1 MFSPKKKKSA
11 PAPAPTSREQRAQ
24 YRKRPSKA
32 QRLEAT
38 LDIAGWPSLTVELVD
53 LTMRGVGVR
62 VPFASDRNLKIG
74 DIVELKIGA
83 MMRDE
88 IATPARVVNSGPDG
102 ESHVRYGFEFL
113 NIGNLYSQLDGFYA
127 RHFNRRR
134 NTRVLPALDRKIQA
148 SLSWSGDELHVQVF
162 DLSES
167 GIGLVLTKDSAARVL
182 EIQRFNVRFKLP
194 GSEEALAGPVSVR
207 HRTPVHQHVLLG
219 LTFDLKTPVGFSRH
233 LPAIRAFVEQRASE
247 MAMWEKR

>member
-1 MFSPKKKKSA
+1 MFFPKKKKSA
-11 PAPAPTSREQRAQ
+11 PAPVPAPSDQRAQ

-38 LDIAGWPSLTVELVD
+38 LDIPGWPSLTVELVD
-53 LTMRGVGVR
+53 LTMRGVGLR

-113 NIGNLYSQLDGFYA
+113 NIGNLYSQLDGFYS

-148 SLSWSGDELHVQVF
+148 ALTWSGEELHVQVF
-162 DLSES
+162 DVSES
-167 GIGLVLTKDSAARVL
+167 GIGLVLTRDSAARVL
-182 EIQRFNVRFKLP
+182 DVKRFGVRFKLP
-194 GSEEALAGPVSVR
+194 GREEELAGPVSVR
-207 HRTPVHQHVLLG
+207 HRTPVHQHTLLG
-219 LTFDLKTPVGFSRH
+219 LTYDLETPVGFVRH
-233 LPAIRAFVEQRASE
+233 LAAIRAFVEQRASE
-247 MAMWEKR
+247 MALWEKR